1 MYLDRCRAERQ
12 KLSTIDT
19 KESLARTFS
28 LPTLGAKDLRAC
40 CSDIEVQRLKVAVGN
55 VGHRRAN
62 GALSLLHHALES
74 AASRHHLQV
83 PESAPV

>member
-1 MYLDRCRAERQ
+1 MLPI
-12 KLSTIDT
+12 L
-19 KESLARTFS
+19 ES
-28 LPTLGAKDLRAC
+28 KDLRVC
-40 CSDIEVQRLKVAVGN
+40 SSDIEVQRLTVAVRN